1 VVLFPA
7 FPFYFERLYRQV
19 IGFQAMLKEQHG
31 RPGGHNFLTIPEK
44 PYPMDVIRIKGAR
57 ENNLKNISIDIPKNR
72 ITVFTGVSGS
82 GKSSLVFETI
92 GAEAQRQFN
101 ETYDSYLRSR
111 MPHYGHPEID
121 SIQNL
126 NVAIIINQKR
136 LGGNARS
143 TVGTATDIYT
153 LLRLLFS
160 RIGEPFVGYSMVF
173 SFNNPKGMCPVCEG
187 LGTITDINLDA
198 LIDKNK
204 SLNEGAIRF
213 PAFQPGGWR
222 WTRYVNSG
230 YFDNDKKIKNFSK
243 DELHMLLYA
252 EEHKPKNPTK
262 EWGKTMM
269 YEGII
274 LRIKRSFLKKE
285 TKEYKRKEEE
295 LREIFYRQPC
305 PECKGTR
312 LNKEVLRCKIQ
323 GKNIADCS
331 AMQISHL
338 IELLKTIRNNQV
350 RSVLEELI
358 ARLTH
363 LEKIGL
369 TYLSLNRETSSLSG
383 GESQRIKMV
392 RHLGSSLTG
401 LLYIFD
407 EPSIGLHPNDIA
419 RLTNIILQLRDK
431 GNTVLI
437 VEHDPDIV
445 KIADHV
451 VDMGP
456 GAGKDGGNIVYSGT
470 LEELKHANTLTG
482 KFWRMQ
488 RTLNQNRRL
497 AKTFLTIRNARLH
510 NLKNVTVKIPTQVI
524 TVVTGVAGSGKS
536 SLINQELPRQHPHAK
551 LIDQGFLRGSR
562 RSHLASY
569 TGIFDGLRNLFAKT
583 NHVSASLFS
592 ANAQGACPQ
601 CKGLGVIRLDLA
613 FMEEVE
619 ETCDLCQGTGYQQE
633 VFNYTWNGKNIVQVL
648 KMSVAEASD
657 YFEGTDRELL
667 SRIKEMGLGYMTLGQ
682 PLNTFSGGERQR
694 LKLAM
699 EFDEQGQLFVFDEP
713 TTGLHPSDVEKLMST
728 LHRLADRG
736 NTVII
741 VEHNLDVIAQ
751 ADWIIDMGPGG
762 GSEGGRVVF
771 EGLVNDLIKHTES
784 KTGQHLARYITMKA

>member
-1 VVLFPA
+1 
-7 FPFYFERLYRQV
+7 
-19 IGFQAMLKEQHG
+19 M
-31 RPGGHNFLTIPEK
+31 N
-44 PYPMDVIRIKGAR
+44 VIRIRGAR
-57 ENNLKNISIDIPKNR
+57 ENNLKNISIEIPKNR

-111 MPHYGHPEID
+111 MPHYGHPEVD

-143 TVGTATDIYT
+143 TVGTVTDIYT

-173 SFNNPKGMCPVCEG
+173 SFNNPKGMCPRCEG
-187 LGTITDINLDA
+187 LGTVTDINLDA

-230 YFDNDKKIKNFSK
+230 YFNNDKKIKNFSK
-243 DELHMLLYA
+243 DELHMLLYS
-252 EEHKPKNPTK
+252 EEHKPKNPAK
-262 EWGKTMM
+262 EWGKTML

-274 LRIKRSFLKKE
+274 PRIKRSFLKKE
-285 TKEYKRKEEE
+285 TKEHTRKKDE
-295 LREIFYRQPC
+295 LREILYRHTC
-305 PECKGTR
+305 PVCEGAR
-312 LNKEVLRCKIQ
+312 LSKEVLQCKIL

-331 AMQISHL
+331 AMQISDL
-338 IELLKTIRNNQV
+338 IKFLKTIPNSQV
-350 RSVLEELI
+350 RSVLDELL
-358 ARLTH
+358 ARLSH
-363 LEKIGL
+363 LETIGVS
-369 TYLSLNRETSSLSG
+369 YLSLNRETSSLSG

-419 RLTNIILQLRDK
+419 RLTDIILQLRDK

-437 VEHDPDIV
+437 VEHDADIV

-456 GAGKDGGNIVYSGT
+456 GAGKEGGNIVYSGP
-470 LEELKHANTLTG
+470 LSGLKHANTLTG
-482 KFWRMQ
+482 KFWRMH
-488 RTLNQNRRL
+488 RAANQNPRQ

-510 NLKNVTVKIPTQVI
+510 NLKNVTVKIPQRVI
-524 TVVTGVAGSGKS
+524 TAVTGVAGSGKS
-536 SLINQELPRQHPHAK
+536 SLINHELPRQHPHAK
-551 LIDQGFLRGSR
+551 LIDQGLLRGSR

-569 TGIFDGLRNLFAKT
+569 TGIFDAVRAVFAKT

-619 ETCDLCQGTGYQQE
+619 ETCDLCQGTGYRQD
-633 VFNYTWNGKNIVQVL
+633 VLSYTWNGKNIIEIL
-648 KMSVAEASD
+648 KMTVAEASD
-657 YFEGTDRELL
+657 FFEGTDKELL
-667 SRIKEMGLGYMTLGQ
+667 SRIREMGLGYMTLGQ

-713 TTGLHPSDVEKLMST
+713 TTGLHPSDIEKLMST
-728 LHRLADRG
+728 FHRLADRG

-741 VEHNLDVIAQ
+741 VEHKLDVIAQ
-751 ADWIIDMGPGG
+751 ADWIIEMGPGG
-762 GSEGGRVVF
+762 GSDGGRVVF
-771 EGLVNDLIKHTES
+771 EGLVSDLIKHAES
-784 KTGQHLARYITMKA
+784 KTGHHLARYVTAREFGNAISNMANKKKRATR

>member
-1 VVLFPA
+1 
-7 FPFYFERLYRQV
+7 
-19 IGFQAMLKEQHG
+19 
-31 RPGGHNFLTIPEK
+31 
-44 PYPMDVIRIKGAR
+44 
-57 ENNLKNISIDIPKNR
+57 
-72 ITVFTGVSGS
+72 
-82 GKSSLVFETI
+82 
-92 GAEAQRQFN
+92 
-101 ETYDSYLRSR
+101 
-111 MPHYGHPEID
+111 
-121 SIQNL
+121 
-126 NVAIIINQKR
+126 
-136 LGGNARS
+136 
-143 TVGTATDIYT
+143 
-153 LLRLLFS
+153 
-160 RIGEPFVGYSMVF
+160 
-173 SFNNPKGMCPVCEG
+173 
-187 LGTITDINLDA
+187 
-198 LIDKNK
+198 
-204 SLNEGAIRF
+204 
-213 PAFQPGGWR
+213 
-222 WTRYVNSG
+222 
-230 YFDNDKKIKNFSK
+230 
-243 DELHMLLYA
+243 
-252 EEHKPKNPTK
+252 
-262 EWGKTMM
+262 
-269 YEGII
+269 
-274 LRIKRSFLKKE
+274 
-285 TKEYKRKEEE
+285 
-295 LREIFYRQPC
+295 
-305 PECKGTR
+305 
-312 LNKEVLRCKIQ
+312 
-323 GKNIADCS
+323 
-331 AMQISHL
+331 
-338 IELLKTIRNNQV
+338 
-350 RSVLEELI
+350 
-358 ARLTH
+358 
-363 LEKIGL
+363 
-369 TYLSLNRETSSLSG
+369 
-383 GESQRIKMV
+383 MV

-419 RLTNIILQLRDK
+419 RLTNIFLQLRDK

-762 GSEGGRVVF
+762 GSEGGRVIF
-771 EGLVNDLIKHTES
+771 EGMADDLIKHAES
-784 KTGQHLARYITMKA
+784 KTGHHLAGYISKRSKISS

>member
-1 VVLFPA
+1 
-7 FPFYFERLYRQV
+7 
-19 IGFQAMLKEQHG
+19 
-31 RPGGHNFLTIPEK
+31 
-44 PYPMDVIRIKGAR
+44 MDVIRVRGAR
-57 ENNLKNISIDIPKNR
+57 ENNLKNISIEIPKNQ

-111 MPHYGHPEID
+111 MPHYGHPEVD

-126 NVAIIINQKR
+126 NVAIMINQKR

-143 TVGTATDIYT
+143 TVGTVTDIYT

-160 RIGEPFVGYSMVF
+160 RIGEPFVGYSMIF
-173 SFNNPKGMCPVCEG
+173 SFNNPKGMCPKCEG
-187 LGTITDINLDA
+187 LGTVTDIKLEA

-243 DELHMLLYA
+243 NELHMLLHA
-252 EEHKPKNPTK
+252 EEHKPQKPKK
-262 EWGKTMM
+262 EWGKTML
-269 YEGII
+269 YEGVVP
-274 LRIKRSFLKKE
+274 RIKRSFLRRE
-285 TKEYKRKEEE
+285 TKESKRKEEE
-295 LREIFYRQPC
+295 LREILYRHTC
-305 PECKGTR
+305 PLCKGAR
-312 LNKEVLRCKIQ
+312 LSMDVLRSKIQ

-331 AMQISHL
+331 AMQVSHL
-338 IELLKTIRNNQV
+338 IEFLKTIRNNQV
-350 RSVLEELI
+350 RTVLDELI
-358 ARLTH
+358 ARLNH
-363 LEKIGL
+363 LRNIGL
-369 TYLSLNRETSSLSG
+369 SYLSLNRETSSLSG

-392 RHLGSSLTG
+392 RHLGSSLAG

-419 RLTNIILQLRDK
+419 RLSDIILQLRDK

-437 VEHDPDIV
+437 VEHDPDMI

-456 GAGKDGGNIVYSGT
+456 GAGKDGGQVVYSGT
-470 LEELKHANTLTG
+470 LDGLKHADTLTG
-482 KFWRMQ
+482 KYWRMH
-488 RTLNQNRRL
+488 RELNQNPRQ
-497 AKTFLTIRNARLH
+497 AKSFLTVRNGRLH
-510 NLKNVTVKIPTQVI
+510 NLKNVTVKIPVGVV

-536 SLINQELPRQHPHAK
+536 SLINQELPLQHPQAK
-551 LIDQGFLRGSR
+551 LIDQGLLRGSR

-569 TGIFDGLRNLFAKT
+569 TGIFDMLRAAFAKT

-592 ANAQGACPQ
+592 ANAEGACPQ
-601 CKGLGVIRLDLA
+601 CKGLGVITLDLA
-613 FMEEVE
+613 FMEDVE
-619 ETCDLCQGTGYQQE
+619 DTCDMCEGTGYKKE
-633 VFNYTWNGKNIVQVL
+633 VLSYTWNGKNIIQFL
-648 KMSVAEASD
+648 KMTVGEA
-657 YFEGTDRELL
+657 TDFFQGNDKELL
-667 SRIKEMGLGYMTLGQ
+667 KRIRQMGLGYITLGQ
-682 PLNTFSGGERQR
+682 PLSTFSGGERQR

-699 EFDEQGQLFVFDEP
+699 ELDEQGQLFVFDEP
-713 TTGLHPSDVEKLMST
+713 TTGLHPSDIEKLMST
-728 LHRLADRG
+728 FHRLADRG
-736 NTVII
+736 NTVIV

-751 ADWIIDMGPGG
+751 ADWVIDMGPGG
-762 GSEGGRVVF
+762 GSDGGQVVF
-771 EGLVNDLIKHTES
+771 EGLVRDLIKHSNS
-784 KTGQHLARYITMKA
+784 KTGDHLMRYITARKPSKAMSSLA

>member
-1 VVLFPA
+1 
-7 FPFYFERLYRQV
+7 
-19 IGFQAMLKEQHG
+19 
-31 RPGGHNFLTIPEK
+31 
-44 PYPMDVIRIKGAR
+44 MDLIRIRGAR
-57 ENNLKNISIDIPKNR
+57 ENNLKNISIEIPKNQ

-101 ETYDSYLRSR
+101 ETYDSYLRTR
-111 MPHYGHPEID
+111 MPHYGHPEVD

-143 TVGTATDIYT
+143 TVGTITDIYT

-187 LGTITDINLDA
+187 LGTVTDINLDA
-198 LIDKNK
+198 LIDKNM

-213 PAFQPGGWR
+213 PGFQPGGWR

-243 DELHMLLYA
+243 DDLNMLLYA
-252 EEHKPKNPTK
+252 EEHKPKKPSK
-262 EWGKTMM
+262 EWGKTML

-274 LRIKRSFLKKE
+274 PRIKRSFLRKE
-285 TKEYKRKEEE
+285 TKEYKRKEHEM
-295 LREIFYRQPC
+295 REILYRHACQ
-305 PECKGTR
+305 ECKGAR
-312 LNKEVLRCKIQ
+312 LNKEILRCKIH

-331 AMQISHL
+331 AMQISDL
-338 IELLKTIRNNQV
+338 IEFLKTIRNSQV
-350 RSVLEELI
+350 KTVLDELI
-358 ARLTH
+358 AKLTH
-363 LEKIGL
+363 LENIGL
-369 TYLSLNRETSSLSG
+369 SYLSLNRETSSLSG

-419 RLTNIILQLRDK
+419 RLSDIVLLLRDK

-437 VEHDPDIV
+437 VEHDPDII

-456 GAGKDGGNIVYSGT
+456 GAGKDGGHIVYQGT
-470 LEELKHANTLTG
+470 LRGLKDADTLTG
-482 KFWRMQ
+482 KFWSMPRA
-488 RTLNQNRRL
+488 LNTNPRQG
-497 AKTFLTIRNARLH
+497 KSFLTVRNARLH
-510 NLKNVTVKIPTQVI
+510 NLKNVTVKIPQHVI
-524 TVVTGVAGSGKS
+524 TAVTGVAGSGKS
-536 SLINQELPRQHPHAK
+536 SLINQELPLQHPQAR
-551 LIDQGFLRGSR
+551 LIDQGLLRGSR

-569 TGIFDGLRNLFAKT
+569 TGIFDSLREAFAKK
-583 NHVSASLFS
+583 NKVSASLFS

-601 CKGLGVIRLDLA
+601 CRGLGVITLDLA

-619 ETCDLCQGTGYQQE
+619 ETCDLCQGTGYKPE
-633 VFNYTWNGKNIVQVL
+633 ALRYTWSGKNIVQIL
-648 KMSVAEASD
+648 KMTVEEAGD
-657 YFEGTDRELL
+657 FFEGTSDKELL
-667 SRIKEMGLGYMTLGQ
+667 SRIGQMGLGYISLGQ
-682 PLNTFSGGERQR
+682 PLSTFSGGERQR

-699 EFDEQGQLFVFDEP
+699 EFDEKGQLFIFDEP
-713 TTGLHPSDVEKLMST
+713 TTGLHPSDIEKLMT
-728 LHRLADRG
+728 TFHRLADRG

-741 VEHNLDVIAQ
+741 VEHNLDVITQ
-751 ADWIIDMGPGG
+751 VDWVIDMGPGG
-762 GSEGGRVVF
+762 GSDGGRVVF
-771 EGLVNDLIKHTES
+771 EGLVSDLMKHEDS
-784 KTGQHLARYITMKA
+784 KTGHYLARYVGLPIETPV